1 MRFVGC
7 GAGGTRASIEQP
19 AAGTAATVPTAQPR
33 MIVRAFHPTTSR
45 PGRQKGHSH
54 AGRCRPTPSRQRMA
68 QAGTEVVPGSRPGP
82 GAPDGR
88 AYLRL
93 VLLGAAIGVPAA
105 LVAALFLALVHDLEQ
120 WLWHDLPDA
129 LGDSSVPWYLVVG
142 LPVVGAAI
150 VVLARLLLP
159 GDGGHSP
166 LEGLGMGA
174 TPIANAPGVA
184 LAALGTLPFGAVL
197 GPEAPVI
204 ALGSVVGVTA
214 ARFSPHGQ
222 ATKVLASAGS
232 FAAISALFGGPL
244 VAGML
249 LVEGGIGL
257 GAVLLPVLLP
267 GLVAA
272 GIGYLV
278 FVGFGSWGGLEAPG
292 LVVSDLPPYDG
303 VHLIDLIV
311 AVVVGVVGA
320 LVVLTARRAGERV
333 DGFGGSLGLAGLLLG
348 GGLAVGLLAELGG
361 QLGADPTDIL
371 FSGQA
376 SLNAVTSSGSTKIV
390 LILLVAK
397 LLAYA
402 VSLGCGYRGGPVFP
416 AIFLGVALA
425 SLTVV
430 VFDVSPTL
438 AVAVGAAAGTAAQ
451 TRLLITPVLLAA
463 VLVGSQGTDAVPAAV
478 LASAAAWLTMAAIE
492 GVELGPETPVA
503 TYHHAAAEGDPTS
516 GGAAAGA

>member
-1 MRFVGC
+1 LSGGANAGGALNGPS
-7 GAGGTRASIEQP
+7 GAGL
-19 AAGTAATVPTAQPR
+19 
-33 MIVRAFHPTTSR
+33 
-45 PGRQKGHSH
+45 
-54 AGRCRPTPSRQRMA
+54 
-68 QAGTEVVPGSRPGP
+68 
-82 GAPDGR
+82 DGR

-105 LVAALFLALVHDLEQ
+105 LVAALFLALVHDLEH

-129 LGDSSVPWYLVVG
+129 LGHSSAPWYLVVG
-142 LPVVGAAI
+142 IPVVGAAI
-150 VVLARLLLP
+150 VVAARLLLP

-166 LEGLGMGA
+166 IEGLSMA
-174 TPIANAPGVA
+174 PTSVANAPGVA

-204 ALGSVVGVTA
+204 ALGSVVGVVA
-214 ARFSPHGQ
+214 ARFSPAGGR
-222 ATKVLASAGS
+222 ATKVLASAGG

-249 LVEGGIGL
+249 LVEGGIGM

-272 GIGYLV
+272 GVGYLV
-278 FVGFGSWGGLEAPG
+278 FVGFGNWGGLEAPG
-292 LVVSDLPPYDG
+292 LVVSDLPLYDG
-303 VHLIDLIV
+303 VHLLDLVV
-311 AVVVGVVGA
+311 AVVIGVVGA
-320 LVVLTARRAGERV
+320 LIVLAARRGGEQVGGLGGR
-333 DGFGGSLGLAGLLLG
+333 FGLPALLLG

-361 QLGADPTDIL
+361 RLGADPLDIL

-376 SLNAVTSSGSTKIV
+376 SLNAVTSAGSTKIV
-390 LILLVAK
+390 LILLVGK
-397 LLAYA
+397 LLAYV
-402 VSLGCGYRGGPVFP
+402 VSLGCGFRGGPVFP

-438 AVAVGAAAGTAAQ
+438 AVAVGTAAGAAAQ

-463 VLVGSQGTDAVPAAV
+463 VLVGTQGADAIPAAV

-492 GVELGPETPVA
+492 GVELGPETPVERRPA
-503 TYHHAAAEGDPTS
+503 T
-516 GGAAAGA
+516 

>member
-1 MRFVGC
+1 M
-7 GAGGTRASIEQP
+7 
-19 AAGTAATVPTAQPR
+19 
-33 MIVRAFHPTTSR
+33 
-45 PGRQKGHSH
+45 
-54 AGRCRPTPSRQRMA
+54 
-68 QAGTEVVPGSRPGP
+68 
-82 GAPDGR
+82 
-88 AYLRL
+88 
-93 VLLGAAIGVPAA
+93 LLGAAIGVPAA
-105 LVAALFLALVHDLEQ
+105 LVAALFLALVHDLEH

-129 LGDSSVPWYLVVG
+129 LGHTSAPWYLVVG
-142 LPVVGAAI
+142 LPVVGAA
-150 VVLARLLLP
+150 VVVVARLALP

-166 LEGLGMGA
+166 LEGLSIA
-174 TPIANAPGVA
+174 PTPIANGPGVA

-204 ALGSVVGVTA
+204 ALGSVVGVAA
-214 ARFSPHGQ
+214 ARISRAGGLG
-222 ATKVLASAGS
+222 TKVLASAGG

-249 LVEGGIGL
+249 LVEGGIGM
-257 GAVLLPVLLP
+257 GATLLHVLLP

-292 LVVSDLPPYDG
+292 LVVSDLPLYDG
-303 VHLIDLIV
+303 VHLRDLIV
-311 AVVVGVVGA
+311 AVVVGVAGA
-320 LVVLTARRAGERV
+320 LTVLVARRLGERV
-333 DGFGGSLGLAGLLLG
+333 DGLGGSMGLPGLLLG
-348 GGLAVGLLAELGG
+348 GALTVGLLAELGG
-361 QLGADPTDIL
+361 QLGADPMDIL

-376 SLNAVTSSGSTKIV
+376 SLNAVASADSTKIV
-390 LILLVAK
+390 VILLVAK
-397 LLAYA
+397 FLAYG
-402 VSLGCGYRGGPVFP
+402 VSLGCGFRGGPVFP

-438 AVAVGAAAGTAAQ
+438 AIAVGTAAGAAAQ

-463 VLVGSQGTDAVPAAV
+463 VLVGTQGTDAIPAAV

-503 TYHHAAAEGDPTS
+503 KRPVHP
-516 GGAAAGA
+516 